1 MNDHTHDDRLRTLL
15 HDAVADIEPRHGL
28 EAIRTRTKVT
38 PMSARRPWI
47 RGAGAA
53 IVATAAVI
61 IAVTVVG
68 NNGAPSPSPSA
79 GPAAGPGPS
88 RHAVATPT
96 KAVEPSASASQPATN
111 VSSQTVPVYYV
122 GDTSHGPRLYRE
134 FHQVTTGDPLSAA
147 LSEAVGTTADGGQ
160 SKPLDPDYRVPWPA
174 LTRASGSTSGGTIT
188 VDLSGDPQDSL
199 RDRPAGMSEDEAKIA
214 VQQLVYTAQA
224 ASQSTAPVQLLV
236 NGQHTDTVL
245 GVPASE
251 PVARGDET
259 DVLAQFWIISPQEG
273 ETVTSPVKVTGLAAA
288 FEANVPWEL
297 KQGDKVVKKG
307 FTTAKE
313 CCTMA
318 PYSFTVQAPPGDYTL
333 VVHDSDPSGQGK
345 APWTDTKDI
354 TIQ

>member
-1 MNDHTHDDRLRTLL
+1 MNDHTHDDRLRALL
-15 HDAVADIEPRHGL
+15 HEAVSEVEPRHGL

-47 RGAGAA
+47 LGAGAA
-53 IVATAAVI
+53 IAATAAVI
-61 IAVTVVG
+61 VAVTVVG
-68 NNGAPSPSPSA
+68 NGSTTPQA
-79 GPAAGPGPS
+79 GPAAGSSPS
-88 RHAVATPT
+88 RHAATPT
-96 KAVEPSASASQPATN
+96 KAVAPTSTEPSATAAGTA
-111 VSSQTVPVYYV
+111 QTVPVYYV
-122 GDTSHGPRLYRE
+122 GDTGHGPRLYRE
-134 FHQVTTGDPLSAA
+134 FHQVTTADPLSAA
-147 LSEAVGTTADGGQ
+147 LSAAVGTSTDGTQ
-160 SKPLDPDYRVPWPA
+160 AKPLDPDYRVPWPA
-174 LTRASGSTSGGTIT
+174 LTRASGSVDGGTIT
-188 VDLSGDPQDSL
+188 VDLTGDPQDSL
-199 RDRPAGMSEDEAKIA
+199 RDRPAGMTEEEAKIA

-224 ASQSTAPVQLLV
+224 ATQTTDPVQLLLF
-236 NGQHTDTVL
+236 GQHTDTVL

-251 PVARGDET
+251 PLARGDET

-273 ETVTSPVKVTGLAAA
+273 ETVSSPVKVSGLAAA

-307 FTTAKE
+307 FTTADE

-345 APWTDTKDI
+345 TPWTDTKDI